1 MNTTTR
7 RPSTLLSRTA
17 ERLSELAGYS
27 SAFLILASVLVIG
40 YGVVLRYVVGAS
52 TVWQTELSIY
62 FLIYASFVG
71 AAYGLRHG
79 DHVAVD
85 LVVVRLPEPVRN
97 LIAFLAAVLGFL
109 LVVVVAV
116 LGFAF
121 WWDVVES
128 GRRSGTAWNPPLAY
142 PYVILPVGMTVLALQ
157 YAVVVQELYEKAR
170 PRGRR
175 AAVSSDERDPAED
188 AAWRDGTPCDDDTE
202 KISREGGAEVA
213 SREDGAGKSGENGE
227 REEPIP

>member
-1 MNTTTR
+1 MSASTR
-7 RPSTLLSRTA
+7 RWPAVLFRAA
-17 ERLSELAGYS
+17 ERLSELAGLS
-27 SAFLILASVLVIG
+27 SALLILGAVLVIS

-85 LVVVRLPEPVRN
+85 LLVVRLPDPVREVVT
-97 LIAFLAAVLGFL
+97 LVAAVLGLL

-116 LGFAF
+116 LGFSF

-142 PYVILPVGMTVLALQ
+142 PYVILPVGMSVLALQ
-157 YAVVVQELYEKAR
+157 YLAIVRRLYAEVRA
-170 PRGRR
+170 RGRGDGP
-175 AAVSSDERDPAED
+175 AATDPAQEGAE
-188 AAWRDGTPCDDDTE
+188 AAAGDGDETGGGDGGRSGSRDG
-202 KISREGGAEVA
+202 
-213 SREDGAGKSGENGE
+213 GENGE
-227 REEPIP
+227 REEPNP